1 MTRPQPF
8 TDPGPADEPD
18 DVDAI
23 GARISLAGM
32 VRNRIDGLY
41 PIDPFGGD
49 PQMQDVLA
57 PIVQLGVRVRIRH
70 AERLPASG
78 PAVLVS
84 NRGLGVAE
92 PAVLAV
98 AVRQAVGRR
107 LRVLG
112 APELPILG
120 DAARRLGGIGY
131 HAEDL
136 GAVLRAGHLV
146 AVPLGNTWLRTGAG
160 EPPISL
166 IVAAIGFPVIP
177 VLIRPAGPLGV
188 PWWGRWDVTVGPAIR
203 PDTAAALDDPL
214 SAAELAER
222 ARAGVEALINGPD
235 TTGR

>member
-1 MTRPQPF
+1 MTRVPVF
-8 TDPGPADEPD
+8 TDQGPADEPD
-18 DVDAI
+18 DVDTI
-23 GARISLAGM
+23 GAGVSLAAA

-57 PIVQLGVRVRIRH
+57 PLVRVGVRVRVTH
-70 AERLPASG
+70 PELLPTSG

-92 PAVLAV
+92 PVVLAV
-98 AVRQAVGRR
+98 AVREAVGRR

-112 APELPILG
+112 APELPVLG

-160 EPPISL
+160 EPPVGL
-166 IVAAIGFPVIP
+166 IVAALGFPVIP
-177 VLIRPAGPLGV
+177 ILVRPSGPFGV
-188 PWWGRWDVTVGPAIR
+188 PWLGRWNVTVGPPIV
-203 PDTAAALDDPL
+203 PDEAAALDDPL

-222 ARAGVEALINGPD
+222 ARAGVQALVDAPPAA
-235 TTGR
+235 R